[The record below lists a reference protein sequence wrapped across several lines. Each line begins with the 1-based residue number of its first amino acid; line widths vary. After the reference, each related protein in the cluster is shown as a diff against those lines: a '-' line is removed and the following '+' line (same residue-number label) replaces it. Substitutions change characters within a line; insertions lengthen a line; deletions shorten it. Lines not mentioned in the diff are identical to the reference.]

1 MTGKIKGKRRGRSIP
16 VLLRLA
22 LEDRQQTEGEPM
34 RSTMMSIHPGLAGN
48 SRFLPLARE
57 GQSSQT
63 AAMAVLLGAGV
74 TAALATV
81 FLDFSLR
88 IPGHAILRVV
98 FPLALGLSLAP
109 RRMGGM
115 VMGTAALGS
124 LLMIKAGGTVAPG
137 VGAVTSLLLIGPF
150 LDAALWRARSG
161 WRLYLAFA
169 VAGLA
174 TNLAALTVR
183 AGTKFIGFDHLA
195 ARPLAAWW
203 LQAVGTYALCG
214 IVAGLLSALV
224 WFRFSSDDRGATT
237 LESAS

>member
-1 MTGKIKGKRRGRSIP
+1 
-16 VLLRLA
+16 
-22 LEDRQQTEGEPM
+22 M
-34 RSTMMSIHPGLAGN
+34 RSTILSVHPGLAGN
-48 SRFLPLARE
+48 SRLLPLVRE
-57 GQSSQT
+57 GQSSQI
-63 AAMAVLLGAGV
+63 AAMAVLVGAGV
-74 TAALATV
+74 TATLATV

-98 FPLALGLSLAP
+98 FPMALGLSLAP

-115 VMGTAALGS
+115 VMATAALGS
-124 LLMIKAGGTVAPG
+124 VLMIKTGGLVTPG
-137 VGAVTSLLLIGPF
+137 VGALTSLLLIGPF

-174 TNLAALTVR
+174 TNLAALTIR
-183 AGTKFIGFDHLA
+183 AGTKFIGFDHFA

-203 LQAVGTYALCG
+203 FQAVGTYALCG

-224 WFRFSSDDRGATT
+224 WFRFSSDERSATSSET
-237 LESAS
+237 AS